1 MFYIL
6 GAGANNKSSIVM
18 LIVLAVLMVGM
29 MLLSV
34 IPQKKR
40 QKKAQEMMNSIKV
53 GTKVKT
59 IGGFVGT
66 IKGID
71 NQANTFVLDLSA
83 KEDGSTMVV
92 LDKSAIYTVM
102 TPNVEGVLEEA
113 KPAEEQ
119 VIAADEVE
127 AEEKLEA
134 KKAEKKAKKNAK
146 KEAEVV
152 EVVAEDE
159 NAEVVDAEVVETEE
173 K

>member
-1 MFYIL
+1 MYNIL
-6 GAGANNKSSIVM
+6 GISGNVVM
-18 LIVLAVLMVGM
+18 LIVLGVLMVGM
-29 MLLSV
+29 MLLSI

-40 QKKAQEMMNSIKV
+40 QKKAQEMMNSIRV

-66 IKGID
+66 IKAID
-71 NQANTFVLDLSA
+71 NQSNTFVIDLSA
-83 KEDGSTMVV
+83 SEDGSTMVV

-113 KPAEEQ
+113 KPQEEQ
-119 VIAADEVE
+119 VIAVDEVE
-127 AEEKLEA
+127 AEEKIEA

-146 KEAEVV
+146 KVAEVV

-159 NAEVVDAEVVETEE
+159 NATVVDAEVVETQE